1 MKHILTIILFFATL
15 TVVAQEYSPCY
26 TNNMA
31 KGNAAFKQ
39 GKYSEA
45 KTYYV
50 TAKQCNGGNPA
61 EAQKKI
67 NSCDAKIKARQE
79 EAARRKAEQYG
90 DAIGSGLESMFAEHE
105 ELEEEEAI
113 EEEERKREEEL
124 RAAEEEKKKEEEPPV
139 MFTEEMPEYPG
150 GPEALEAFLIKEI
163 KYPDEARKSG
173 ITGTVLVEFVVEK
186 DGTVANASAKVPLF
200 PDCDQEA
207 IRAVESMPKWKPG
220 KSMGKPVRCLYQIPV
235 TFRL

>member
-1 MKHILTIILFFATL
+1 MKHILTIIMLLSTL
-15 TVVAQEYSPCY
+15 TVAAQSNYSLCY
-26 TNNMA
+26 TNNMS
-31 KGNAAFKQ
+31 KGDAAFKQ

-45 KTYYV
+45 KAYYA

-79 EAARRKAEQYG
+79 EA
-90 DAIGSGLESMFAEHE
+90 I
-105 ELEEEEAI
+105 
-113 EEEERKREEEL
+113 EEERKREEEL

-150 GPEALEAFLIKEI
+150 GLEALEAFLIKEI

-186 DGTVANASAKVPLF
+186 DGTVTNASAKVPLF